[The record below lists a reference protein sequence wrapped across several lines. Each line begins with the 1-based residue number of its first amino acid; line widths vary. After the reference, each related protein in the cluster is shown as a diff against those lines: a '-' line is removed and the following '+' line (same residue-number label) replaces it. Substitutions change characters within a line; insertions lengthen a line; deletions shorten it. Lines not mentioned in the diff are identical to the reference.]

1 MRLGGHMP
9 PDRWFGVGFCGDARA
24 AGARAADDALVHDDP
39 KLLIV
44 FCSPAHDLQQLLGE
58 IRERAGSVPLIGCTT
73 AGQIAS
79 AGPSHA
85 GVVVTALGG
94 PGFGVRTTVAVDAS
108 RNLREAGARVARGLP
123 DRADL
128 PHKVMLLLSDGLSGD
143 QQEIVRGAHSVL
155 GAAVPLVGGCAGDD
169 LKMSRTFQLY
179 DDRVLTDS
187 VVAAGIASNA
197 PLGVGV
203 RHGWRR
209 VGEPMLVTSSRSNR
223 VYTLDDQPAL
233 DAYLKHLGVTE
244 PAHPDQEGLTRLALT
259 HPLGMSRSN
268 GEDQVRFIGGGDFTE
283 RSLSCIAEVP
293 QGALVWIM
301 DGNARSV
308 LEATDAAYG
317 DSLAALGGQRLLG
330 MIAFD
335 CIARRA
341 VLGEDGIQ
349 REIGRL
355 TGLASGAPLAGFY
368 TYGEIARTRGV
379 RGFHN
384 QTLVLLSIGLDGPFR
399 LVDPAARGVRRE
411 RFAMHNRDRGR
422 PRGGRA
428 RGRGPRRAQA
438 RTAR

>member
-1 MRLGGHMP
+1 MP
-9 PDRWFGVGFCGDARA
+9 PDRWFGVGFCAGARA

-44 FCSPAHDLQQLLGE
+44 FCSRAHDLRRLLGQV
-58 IRERAGSVPLIGCTT
+58 RERAGGVPLIGCTT
-73 AGQIAS
+73 AGQIATV
-79 AGPSHA
+79 GPSDA
-85 GVVVTALGG
+85 GVVVAALGG
-94 PGFGVRTTVAVDAS
+94 KGFAVRTAVAAGAS
-108 RNLREAGARVARGLP
+108 GNLREAGAGVARCLP

-128 PHKVMLLLSDGLSGD
+128 PYKVLLLLSDGLSGD
-143 QQEIVRGAHSVL
+143 QQEIVRGAHGVL

-169 LKMSRTFQLY
+169 LEMSRTFQFY

-187 VVAAGIASNA
+187 VIAAGIASDA
-197 PLGVGV
+197 PLGIGV

-244 PAHPDQEGLTRLALT
+244 PTREDQEGLARLALT
-259 HPLGMSRSN
+259 HPFGMSRPN
-268 GEDQVRFIGGGDFTE
+268 GEDQVRFIGGGDFAE

-301 DGNARSV
+301 QGDAQSV
-308 LEATDAAYG
+308 LEATDAACG
-317 DSLAALGGQRLLG
+317 DSLAALGGRRPLG

-341 VLGEDGIQ
+341 VLGEEGIHS
-349 REIGRL
+349 EIGRL
-355 TGLASGAPLAGFY
+355 AAMASGAPVAGFY

-384 QTLVLLSIGLDGPFR
+384 QTLVLLSMG
-399 LVDPAARGVRRE
+399 
-411 RFAMHNRDRGR
+411 
-422 PRGGRA
+422 
-428 RGRGPRRAQA
+428 
-438 RTAR
+438 